1 MPSSGGLR
9 RRSSVK
15 LEDRPV
21 DTSLHKPPAAN
32 INVRQPYTRQQ
43 QRTSIDEDVLL
54 DCRVNRAVSDPGSL
68 QGEAG
73 QDATASPAAAG
84 VLGRFASLSA
94 AAISSS
100 LPLLRGFSGGAAA
113 AAKPDSARASL
124 DSKSSSDTAQQQQQQ
139 QRDQATHREVMASQ
153 DAAATTVLLSGDSDV
168 TQTASRRHA
177 PGTAATPREPQHL
190 ISAAGGSDAS
200 CKLQE
205 TLFAGNAAADL
216 AAADVALRA
225 GYMDAAAPAGSL
237 GVPGA
242 RLLLAT
248 AVGAGKGTYKS
259 KSDKGAKK
267 SV

>member
-1 MPSSGGLR
+1 MS
-9 RRSSVK
+9 
-15 LEDRPV
+15 
-21 DTSLHKPPAAN
+21 
-32 INVRQPYTRQQ
+32 VRQPYTRQQ

-54 DCRVNRAVSDPGSL
+54 DCRVNCAVSDPVSL

-139 QRDQATHREVMASQ
+139 RDQATHREVMASQ

-168 TQTASRRHA
+168 TQAASRRYA
-177 PGTAATPREPQHL
+177 PGAAATPREPQHL
-190 ISAAGGSDAS
+190 ISAAGGSDVS

-205 TLFAGNAAADL
+205 TPFAGNAAADL
-216 AAADVALRA
+216 AAADVAPRA

>member
-1 MPSSGGLR
+1 M
-9 RRSSVK
+9 
-15 LEDRPV
+15 
-21 DTSLHKPPAAN
+21 
-32 INVRQPYTRQQ
+32 NVRQPYTRQQ
-43 QRTSIDEDVLL
+43 QRTSNDEDVLL

-113 AAKPDSARASL
+113 AAAKPASARASL
-124 DSKSSSDTAQQQQQQ
+124 DSSSSSDIAQQQQ
-139 QRDQATHREVMASQ
+139 QRDQAAHHEGMARQ
-153 DAAATTVLLSGDSDV
+153 DAAATTALLSGDSDV
-168 TQTASRRHA
+168 THAASRRHA
-177 PGTAATPREPQHL
+177 P
-190 ISAAGGSDAS
+190 
-200 CKLQE
+200 
-205 TLFAGNAAADL
+205 AAA
-216 AAADVALRA
+216 AMPC
-225 GYMDAAAPAGSL
+225 YMDAAAPAGSL

-248 AVGAGKGTYKS
+248 AVGAGKGTYKV